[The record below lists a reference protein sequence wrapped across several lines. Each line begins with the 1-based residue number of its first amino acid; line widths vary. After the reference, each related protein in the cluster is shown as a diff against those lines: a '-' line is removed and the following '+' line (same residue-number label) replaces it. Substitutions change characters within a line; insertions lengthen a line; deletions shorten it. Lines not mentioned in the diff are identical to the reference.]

1 MYYTVYYF
9 TGIFYAVVRQISM
22 LFIDNK
28 DSVFCL
34 YSVSTTRF
42 SLHFLVIWTLPFPVS
57 TECKMGNAQGTVNC
71 LTTECMVCIVVEWPV
86 DHFAVQMFGINAR
99 WQQIHHQD
107 RHIPHVGVVQPLWKP
122 ACHCCCI
129 FCWGNHFFIILCSPL
144 CLLKWQNCLNSDN
157 IFSESQF
164 THGMYCFNRSGKGVL
179 SGISSV

>member
-1 MYYTVYYF
+1 MHKE
-9 TGIFYAVVRQISM
+9 
-22 LFIDNK
+22 L
-28 DSVFCL
+28 
-34 YSVSTTRF
+34 
-42 SLHFLVIWTLPFPVS
+42 
-57 TECKMGNAQGTVNC
+57 
-71 LTTECMVCIVVEWPV
+71 LTAWQCMVCIVVEWPV

-144 CLLKWQNCLNSDN
+144 CLLKWQNCLNSNN

-179 SGISSV
+179 SGISSVYWFSYLWIVSHSVWIVLFQFFSELCYLNWTFSTYQWSRWTVLFKLDSQVVQDMDCVI